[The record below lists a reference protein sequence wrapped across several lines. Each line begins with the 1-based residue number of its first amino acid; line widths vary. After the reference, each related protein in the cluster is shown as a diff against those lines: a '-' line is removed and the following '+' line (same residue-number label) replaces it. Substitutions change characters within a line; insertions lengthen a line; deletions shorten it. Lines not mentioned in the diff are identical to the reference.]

1 MPKPA
6 EPGRAR
12 RRLDGGDGIG
22 IAGWTAFAALAEL
35 LLLRILTRTLIHIPG
50 LQQFEVPIR
59 VVSEIGRICYYLT
72 VVLLLVLLV
81 SVVRTQIR
89 VGNLKSSVLLTG
101 LGLWFLAAGAGRM
114 GWLGPGPLGVLSL
127 AAILLVT
134 GVVGVRGWQTLPI
147 LLLTVATWAIG
158 LATILQG
165 RGGGLTGE
173 AFGGLMGA
181 GEAIAIAALLSLPVL
196 TGGPPTR
203 RAWMVGLGVAALVT
217 VMLSMA
223 GPTVTI
229 LVLWSFGLP
238 ASLPPVLYGLAAGSL
253 SSALF
258 SVWHDRRRDLAA
270 ALILLSAGGVGLVS
284 SYQTGLVL
292 AGLAVAA
299 IVLNPDLRSGS
310 DSVLEH
316 GAQPEK
322 AGQALTA
329 VGAKRLMAPGS

>member
-1 MPKPA
+1 
-6 EPGRAR
+6 
-12 RRLDGGDGIG
+12 
-22 IAGWTAFAALAEL
+22 
-35 LLLRILTRTLIHIPG
+35 
-50 LQQFEVPIR
+50 
-59 VVSEIGRICYYLT
+59 

-203 RAWMVGLGVAALVT
+203 RAWMVGLGVAAVVT
-217 VMLSMA
+217 VLLSMA
-223 GPTVTI
+223 GFTVTI

-270 ALILLSAGGVGLVS
+270 ALILLSAGGGGAGQFLSDRAGPGRSRRRRDRAQPRSAVRVGLRARARRSARKGRPGANRGRSEATYGPRFVTLPGALARHRGGR
-284 SYQTGLVL
+284 TGAFRPYGEAHPGRHDHITPIEGEHV
-292 AGLAVAA
+292 
-299 IVLNPDLRSGS
+299 RS
-310 DSVLEH
+310 L
-316 GAQPEK
+316 
-322 AGQALTA
+322 
-329 VGAKRLMAPGS
+329 

>member
-1 MPKPA
+1 M
-6 EPGRAR
+6 
-12 RRLDGGDGIG
+12 
-22 IAGWTAFAALAEL
+22 AGWTALAALAEL
-35 LLLRILTRTLIHIPG
+35 VSLRILTRTLIYIPG

-59 VVSEIGRICYYLT
+59 VVNEIGRIFYYLT
-72 VVLLLVLLV
+72 VVLLLGLLV
-81 SVVRTQIR
+81 SMARTRIR
-89 VGNLKSSVLLTG
+89 VGNLKSSVLLAS
-101 LGLWFLAAGAGRM
+101 LGLWFLAAGIGRM
-114 GWLGPGPLGVLSL
+114 GWLGAGPVGVLSL
-127 AAILLVT
+127 VAILLVAA
-134 GVVGVRGWQTLPI
+134 VVVVRGWQTLPI
-147 LLLTVATWAIG
+147 FLLTVATWATG

-173 AFGGLMGA
+173 AFGALMGA

-196 TGGPPTR
+196 TGRPPTR
-203 RAWMVGLGVAALVT
+203 RAWIVGLGVAVT
-217 VMLSMA
+217 VTMLISVA

-270 ALILLSAGGVGLVS
+270 ALILLIAGGVGLVS

-299 IVLNPDLRSGS
+299 IALNPVLRSTPDTAALADDVAPG
-310 DSVLEH
+310 
-316 GAQPEK
+316 GQPEL
-322 AGQALTA
+322 ASQAL
-329 VGAKRLMAPGS
+329 